1 MKQNSPGKIKVYE
14 RNQIIYI
21 SLTDICY
28 FRADGNYTHIFLRNG
43 KSYIRSV
50 NLKCIEKEIN
60 SSYFLRCHRSYI
72 INLLEI
78 VDIDF
83 KKNMA
88 TQKLCQIPVSQR
100 KITELLYKRSAYT
113 INK

>member
-28 FRADGNYTHIFLRNG
+28 FRADGNYTQILLRNG

-60 SSYFLRCHRSYI
+60 SNYFFRCHRSYL
-72 INLLEI
+72 INLLEV
-78 VDIDF
+78 VDIDY
-83 KKNMA
+83 KKNMVI
-88 TQKLCQIPVSQR
+88 QKLCQVPISQR
-100 KITELLYKRSAYT
+100 KITELLYKRSVYT
-113 INK
+113 KNR